1 MHIYTVS
8 VLKVQPVP
16 RGGFSQGIFRTTN
29 HAANERRHIPKCLGH
44 IWHLLLGLI
53 STIPEGMHNLKVTK
67 LMS

>member
-8 VLKVQPVP
+8 MLKVQPVL
-16 RGGFSQGIFRTTN
+16 RGGFSQGTTN

-44 IWHLLLGLI
+44 VCHLLLGLI
-53 STIPEGMHNLKVTK
+53 STIPEGMHNLKATK